1 MPTFIKTGLWEKA
14 SKSFKGWLNL
24 DDLIKS
30 IVPSYTITTDKL
42 NAIEGSNNPSS
53 TNVFATVDDIPAKR
67 KYYTGFITQ
76 TGTNAPTITIL
87 DDDIS
92 SPVWSYSAVG
102 TFLLTKTGAFT
113 VNKTVPSK
121 IDAGYDASG
130 NLFTLERTSA
140 DVMTL
145 KTYAA
150 ADTSTL
156 ANGVLVNQFINIEIY
171 I

>member
-24 DDLIKS
+24 DQLIQDNVSSNKNKK
-30 IVPSYTITTDKL
+30 IYT
-42 NAIEGSNNPSS
+42 AIIS
-53 TNVFATVDDIPAKR
+53 
-67 KYYTGFITQ
+67 Q
-76 TGTNAPTITIL
+76 TGTSAPVVNTL
-87 DDDIS
+87 LEDGIS

-130 NLFTLERTSA
+130 NLFTLERTSV

-150 ADTSTL
+150 VDTSTL